1 MKAII
6 ENQSYDQERALYGLV
21 DTEVRNCAFGG
32 PADGESALKESSDIE
47 VIDCDFKMRYVLWHV
62 NDFSL
67 IQTSMDEATRA
78 ALWYDD
84 DGKIVDCTLHGPKAL
99 RECRDIELF
108 RCDIS
113 SDEFGWKC
121 EDLSLSDCTIA
132 SVYPFFDSKDI
143 QLNKVKMTAKYSF
156 QYVQD
161 AKITNCELLTKDAFW
176 HAKDITVED
185 SFIESEYIGWY
196 SENLTL
202 VRCRI
207 RGTQPFCY
215 CKNLKLVDCVL
226 EGCDRSFEYS
236 SVHASIKGRVD
247 SIKNPLSGK
256 IEVDEL
262 GELITEGSV
271 KPCHCVVIVAGEKV
285 LG

>member
-1 MKAII
+1 MKVII
-6 ENQSYDQERALYGLV
+6 ENQSYDQERALYGL
-21 DTEVRNCAFGG
+21 DNADIKNCSFGG
-32 PADGESALKESSDIE
+32 PADGESALKESNDIE

-67 IQTSMDEATRA
+67 IRVKMDEATRA

-84 DGKIVDCTLHGPKAL
+84 DGKIIDCVLHGPKAL

-108 RCDIS
+108 RCDIA

-121 EDLSLSDCTIA
+121 DDISLNECTLS
-132 SVYPFFDSKDI
+132 SVYPFLDSKDI
-143 QLNKVKMTAKYSF
+143 ELENVKINAKYSF
-156 QYVQD
+156 QYVQG
-161 AKITNCELLTKDAFW
+161 AEIRNCELMTKDAFW
-176 HAKDITVED
+176 HAKDVTVED
-185 SFIESEYIGWY
+185 TTIDSEYIGWY

-202 VRCRI
+202 VRCHI

-215 CKNLKLVDCVL
+215 CKNLKLVDCVM

-236 SVHASIKGRVD
+236 SVHATIKGRVD

-262 GELITEGSV
+262 GEMITEGSV
-271 KPCHCVVIVAGEKV
+271 KPCHCEVIVGGTKI
-285 LG
+285 